1 MRQRC
6 IHFLR
11 AIFADRCTAEE
22 MEQLFDRQ
30 ENAFTYPE
38 MGVKEIF
45 VAVGDTQE
53 VFITME
59 LLGEQKGGKKA

>member
-1 MRQRC
+1 
-6 IHFLR
+6 
-11 AIFADRCTAEE
+11 

-53 VFITME
+53 AFITME